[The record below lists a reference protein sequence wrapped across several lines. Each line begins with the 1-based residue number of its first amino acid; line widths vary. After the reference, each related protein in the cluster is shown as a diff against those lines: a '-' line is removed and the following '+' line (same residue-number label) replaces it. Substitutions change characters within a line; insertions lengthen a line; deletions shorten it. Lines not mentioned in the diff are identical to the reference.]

1 MPIAG
6 DQLQIELLPGFTPRP
21 KATHAV
27 FDFDG
32 TLSWIRHG
40 WPEVMQSLMVARF
53 PLAEGES
60 PDDLR
65 TSLFKD
71 MYRFNGR
78 PTSVYMEAMS
88 RQIQERGG
96 EADPSEMLEA
106 YLIQLDQIANER
118 HEQIRSETSGQDDFI
133 VFGGRALIE
142 LMVARGLKVI
152 ILSGNPHGQVNEEA
166 ELLDLARYCHG
177 HVYGYRDA
185 NNFSKQTVIEELMAK
200 ENFSGENL
208 IAIGDGAG
216 EIMAAKALG
225 RLAIAV
231 CSDEEHNG
239 SGLVDEHKRTTLV
252 DAGAD
257 AIIADYREPGALL
270 KKILSE

>member
-1 MPIAG
+1 MPIAE
-6 DQLQIELLPGFTPRP
+6 DQLQIELLPSFQPRP
-21 KATHAV
+21 RATHVV

-40 WPEVMQSLMVARF
+40 WPEVMQSLMAARF
-53 PLAEGES
+53 PLAAGES

-65 TSLFKD
+65 ISLFKD

-88 RQIQERGG
+88 QQIQERGG
-96 EADPSEMLEA
+96 EADPSGMLES
-106 YLIQLDQIANER
+106 YLAQLDQIANER

-177 HVYGYRDA
+177 HVYGYKDA
-185 NNFSKQTVIEELMAK
+185 NNFSKQSVIEELMAA

-225 RLAIAV
+225 GLAIAV
-231 CSDEEHNG
+231 CSDEEDNR

-257 AIIADYREPGALL
+257 AIIADYREPKALL
-270 KKILSE
+270 NKILGE

>member
-1 MPIAG
+1 MQTTG
-6 DQLQIELLPGFTPRP
+6 DQLQIEFLPSFTPRP
-21 KATHAV
+21 KATHAI

-53 PLAEGES
+53 PLAAGES

-65 TSLFKD
+65 ISLFKD

-118 HEQIRSETSGQDDFI
+118 HEQIRSETYSQDEFI

-142 LMVARGLKVI
+142 LMIARGLKVI

-177 HVYGYRDA
+177 HVYGYKDA
-185 NNFSKQTVIEELMAK
+185 NSFSKQSVIEELMVA

-208 IAIGDGAG
+208 IAIGDGGG
-216 EIMAAKALG
+216 EIMAAKVLG
-225 RLAIAV
+225 GLAIAV

-239 SGLVDEHKRTTLV
+239 SGLVDEHKRNTLV

-257 AIIADYREPGALL
+257 AIIADYREPEVLL
-270 KKILSE
+270 KKILGE

>member
-1 MPIAG
+1 MPIAE

-21 KATHAV
+21 KATHVV

-40 WPEVMQSLMVARF
+40 WPEVMQSLMFARF
-53 PLAEGES
+53 PLAAGES

-65 TSLFKD
+65 ISLFKD

-106 YLIQLDQIANER
+106 YLVQLDQIANGR
-118 HEQIRSETSGQDDFI
+118 HEQIRSESCNQDDFI

-142 LMVARGLKVI
+142 LMVARGLRVI

-166 ELLDLARYCHG
+166 ELLDLSRYCHG
-177 HVYGYRDA
+177 HVYGFKDA
-185 NNFSKQTVIEELMAK
+185 NNFSKQSVIEELMAE

-225 RLAIAV
+225 GLAVAV
-231 CSDEEHNG
+231 CSDEEDNG
-239 SGLVDEHKRTTLV
+239 SGLIDEHKRTTLV
-252 DAGAD
+252 NAGAD
-257 AIIADYREPGALL
+257 AVIADYREPETLL
-270 KKILSE
+270 KTILGE

>member
-6 DQLQIELLPGFTPRP
+6 NQLQIELLPGFTPRP
-21 KATHAV
+21 KATHVV

-53 PLAEGES
+53 PLAARES

-65 TSLFKD
+65 ISLFKD

-106 YLIQLDQIANER
+106 YLVQLDQIANER
-118 HEQIRSETSGQDDFI
+118 HEQIRSGSCSQDDFI

-142 LMVARGLKVI
+142 LMIAGGLKVI

-177 HVYGYRDA
+177 HVYGYKDA
-185 NNFSKQTVIEELMAK
+185 NNFSKQTVIEELMME

-225 RLAIAV
+225 GLAVAV
-231 CSDEEHNG
+231 CSDEEDNG

-252 DAGAD
+252 DGGAD
-257 AIIADYREPGALL
+257 AIIADYREPESLL
-270 KKILSE
+270 KTFFGV

>member
-1 MPIAG
+1 MPIAE
-6 DQLQIELLPGFTPRP
+6 DQLQIELLPSFQPRP
-21 KATHAV
+21 RATHVV

-40 WPEVMQSLMVARF
+40 WPEVMQSLMAARF
-53 PLAEGES
+53 PLAAGES

-65 TSLFKD
+65 ISLFKD

-88 RQIQERGG
+88 QQIQERGG
-96 EADPSEMLEA
+96 EADPSGMLES
-106 YLIQLDQIANER
+106 YLAQLDQIANER
-118 HEQIRSETSGQDDFI
+118 HEQIRSGTCNQDYFI
-133 VFGGRALIE
+133 VCGGRALIE
-142 LMVARGLKVI
+142 LMVARGLNVI

-177 HVYGYRDA
+177 HVYGYKDA
-185 NNFSKQTVIEELMAK
+185 NNFSKQSVIKKLMAE

-216 EIMAAKALG
+216 EIIAAKALG
-225 RLAIAV
+225 GLVIAV
-231 CSDEEHNG
+231 CSDEEDNR

-257 AIIADYREPGALL
+257 AIIADYREPKALL
-270 KKILSE
+270 NKILGE

>member
-1 MPIAG
+1 MQTTG
-6 DQLQIELLPGFTPRP
+6 DQLQIEFLPSFTPRP
-21 KATHAV
+21 KATHAI
-27 FDFDG
+27 FDIDG

-53 PLAEGES
+53 PLAAGES

-65 TSLFKD
+65 ISLFKD

-96 EADPSEMLEA
+96 EADSSEMLEA
-106 YLIQLDQIANER
+106 YLIPLDQIANER
-118 HEQIRSETSGQDDFI
+118 HEQIRSETCSQDDFI

-142 LMVARGLKVI
+142 LMIARGLKVI

-177 HVYGYRDA
+177 HVYGYKDA
-185 NNFSKQTVIEELMAK
+185 NSFSKQSVIEELMVA

-208 IAIGDGAG
+208 IAIGDGGG
-216 EIMAAKALG
+216 EIMAAKVLG
-225 RLAIAV
+225 GLAIAV

-239 SGLVDEHKRTTLV
+239 SGLVDEHKRNTLV

-257 AIIADYREPGALL
+257 AIIADYREPEALL
-270 KKILSE
+270 KKILGE

>member
-21 KATHAV
+21 KATHVV

-53 PLAEGES
+53 PLAAGES

-65 TSLFKD
+65 ISLFKD

-106 YLIQLDQIANER
+106 YLVQLDQIANER
-118 HEQIRSETSGQDDFI
+118 HEQIRSETCSQDDFI

-142 LMVARGLKVI
+142 LMLARGLKVI

-166 ELLDLARYCHG
+166 ELLDLASYCHG
-177 HVYGYRDA
+177 HVYGYKDA
-185 NNFSKQTVIEELMAK
+185 NNFSKQSVIEDLMPA

-225 RLAIAV
+225 GLAIAV
-231 CSDEEHNG
+231 CSDEEDNG
-239 SGLVDEHKRTTLV
+239 SGLVDEHKRNILA

-257 AIIADYREPGALL
+257 AIIADYREPESLL
-270 KKILSE
+270 KTFLGV

>member
-6 DQLQIELLPGFTPRP
+6 DQLKIELLPGFTPRP
-21 KATHAV
+21 KATHVV

-40 WPEVMQSLMVARF
+40 WPEVMQSLMGARF
-53 PLAEGES
+53 PLAAGES

-71 MYRFNGR
+71 MYHFNGR

-88 RQIQERGG
+88 QQIQERDG
-96 EADPSEMLEA
+96 EADPSEMLES
-106 YLIQLDQIANER
+106 YLVQLDQIANER
-118 HEQIRSETSGQDDFI
+118 HEQIRSETCSQDDFI

-166 ELLDLARYCHG
+166 ELLDLSRYCHG
-177 HVYGYRDA
+177 HVYGFKDA
-185 NNFSKQTVIEELMAK
+185 NNFSKQSVIEELMAE

-225 RLAIAV
+225 GLAVAV
-231 CSDEEHNG
+231 CSDEEDNG
-239 SGLVDEHKRTTLV
+239 SGLIDEHKRTTLV
-252 DAGAD
+252 NAGAD
-257 AIIADYREPGALL
+257 AVIADYREPETLL
-270 KKILSE
+270 KTILGE

>member
-1 MPIAG
+1 VPIAG
-6 DQLQIELLPGFTPRP
+6 DQLQIELLTGFTPRP
-21 KATHAV
+21 KATHV
-27 FDFDG
+27 IFDFDG

-40 WPEVMQSLMVARF
+40 WPEVMQSLMTARF
-53 PLAEGES
+53 PLAAGES

-65 TSLFKD
+65 ISLFKD

-78 PTSVYMEAMS
+78 PTAVYMEAMS

-96 EADPSEMLEA
+96 EADPAEMLEA
-106 YLIQLDQIANER
+106 YLVQLDQIANER
-118 HEQIRSETSGQDDFI
+118 HEQIRSESCSQDDFI

-142 LMVARGLKVI
+142 LMIARGLKVI

-177 HVYGYRDA
+177 HVYGCKDA
-185 NNFSKQTVIEELMAK
+185 NNFSKQSVIEELMAA

-225 RLAIAV
+225 GLAIAV

-239 SGLVDEHKRTTLV
+239 SGLVDEHKRNTLI

-257 AIIADYREPGALL
+257 AIIADYREPEALL
-270 KKILSE
+270 KKILGE

>member
-6 DQLQIELLPGFTPRP
+6 DQLKIELLPGFTPRP
-21 KATHAV
+21 EATHV
-27 FDFDG
+27 IFDFDG

-53 PLAEGES
+53 PLAAGES

-65 TSLFKD
+65 ISLFKD

-88 RQIQERGG
+88 RQIQERGA

-106 YLIQLDQIANER
+106 YLVQLDQIANGR
-118 HEQIRSETSGQDDFI
+118 NEQIRSESCNQDEFI

-142 LMVARGLKVI
+142 LMVARGLRVI

-166 ELLDLARYCHG
+166 ELLDLSRYCHG
-177 HVYGYRDA
+177 HVYGFKDA
-185 NNFSKQTVIEELMAK
+185 NNFSKQSVIEELMAA

-216 EIMAAKALG
+216 EIMATKALG
-225 RLAIAV
+225 GLAVAV
-231 CSDEEHNG
+231 CSDEEDNG

-257 AIIADYREPGALL
+257 GVIADYREPEALL
-270 KKILSE
+270 KTMLGE

>member
-21 KATHAV
+21 KATHVV

-40 WPEVMQSLMVARF
+40 WPEVMQSLMAARF
-53 PLAEGES
+53 PLAAGES

-65 TSLFKD
+65 ISLFKD

-106 YLIQLDQIANER
+106 YLVQLDQIANER
-118 HEQIRSETSGQDDFI
+118 HEQIRSETCSQDDFI

-142 LMVARGLKVI
+142 LMLARGLKVI

-166 ELLDLARYCHG
+166 ELLDLASYCHG
-177 HVYGYRDA
+177 HVYGYKDA
-185 NNFSKQTVIEELMAK
+185 NNFSKQSVIEDLMPA

-216 EIMAAKALG
+216 EIMAAKVLG
-225 RLAIAV
+225 GLVIAV
-231 CSDEEHNG
+231 CSDEEDNG
-239 SGLVDEHKRTTLV
+239 SGLVDEHKRNILA

-257 AIIADYREPGALL
+257 AIIADYREPESLL
-270 KKILSE
+270 KTFLGV

>member
-1 MPIAG
+1 MQTTG
-6 DQLQIELLPGFTPRP
+6 DQLQIEFLPSFTPRP
-21 KATHAV
+21 KATHAI

-53 PLAEGES
+53 PLAAGES

-65 TSLFKD
+65 ISLFKD

-118 HEQIRSETSGQDDFI
+118 HEQIRSETYSQDEFI

-142 LMVARGLKVI
+142 LMIARGLKVI

-177 HVYGYRDA
+177 HVYGYKDA
-185 NNFSKQTVIEELMAK
+185 NSFSKQSVIEELMVA

-208 IAIGDGAG
+208 IAIGDGGG
-216 EIMAAKALG
+216 EIMAAKVLG
-225 RLAIAV
+225 GLAIAV

-239 SGLVDEHKRTTLV
+239 SGLVDEHKRNTLV

-257 AIIADYREPGALL
+257 AIIADYREPEALL
-270 KKILSE
+270 KKILGE

>member
-1 MPIAG
+1 VQTAG
-6 DQLQIELLPGFTPRP
+6 DQLQIELLTGFAPRP
-21 KATHAV
+21 KATHV
-27 FDFDG
+27 IFDFDG

-53 PLAEGES
+53 PLAAGES

-65 TSLFKD
+65 ISLFKD

-118 HEQIRSETSGQDDFI
+118 HEQIRSKTCSQDDFI

-142 LMVARGLKVI
+142 LMIARGLKVI
-152 ILSGNPHGQVNEEA
+152 ILSGNPHRQVNEEA

-177 HVYGYRDA
+177 HVYGYKDA
-185 NNFSKQTVIEELMAK
+185 NNFSKQLVIEELMAE

-208 IAIGDGAG
+208 IAVGDGAG
-216 EIMAAKALG
+216 EITAAKALSG
-225 RLAIAV
+225 LTVAV

-257 AIIADYREPGALL
+257 AIIADYREPKALL
-270 KKILSE
+270 NKILGE

>member
-21 KATHAV
+21 KATHVV

-40 WPEVMQSLMVARF
+40 WPEVMQSLMAARF
-53 PLAEGES
+53 PLAAGES

-65 TSLFKD
+65 ISLFKD
-71 MYRFNGR
+71 MYHFNGR
-78 PTSVYMEAMS
+78 PTAVYMEAMS
-88 RQIQERGG
+88 QQIQERGG

-106 YLIQLDQIANER
+106 YLVQLDQIANER
-118 HEQIRSETSGQDDFI
+118 HEQIRSESCNQDEFI

-142 LMVARGLKVI
+142 LMIARGLKVI

-177 HVYGYRDA
+177 HIYGYKDA
-185 NNFSKQTVIEELMAK
+185 NNFSKQSVIEELMAE

-225 RLAIAV
+225 GLAIAV
-231 CSDEEHNG
+231 CSDEEDNG
-239 SGLVDEHKRTTLV
+239 SGLVDKHKRTTLV

-257 AIIADYREPGALL
+257 AIIADYREPEALL
-270 KKILSE
+270 KKILGE

>member
-21 KATHAV
+21 KATHVV

-40 WPEVMQSLMVARF
+40 WPEVMQSLMAARF
-53 PLAEGES
+53 PLATGES

-65 TSLFKD
+65 ISLFKD
-71 MYRFNGR
+71 MYRFNGQ

-88 RQIQERGG
+88 QQIQERGG
-96 EADPSEMLEA
+96 EADPSEMLES
-106 YLIQLDQIANER
+106 YLVQLDQIANER
-118 HEQIRSETSGQDDFI
+118 HEQIRSETCSQDDFI
-133 VFGGRALIE
+133 IFGGRALIE
-142 LMVARGLKVI
+142 LMVARGLNVI

-166 ELLDLARYCHG
+166 ELLDLARYCQG
-177 HVYGYRDA
+177 HIYGHKDA
-185 NNFSKQTVIEELMAK
+185 NNFSKQSVIEDLMAE

-225 RLAIAV
+225 GLALAI
-231 CSDEEHNG
+231 CSDEEDNG

-257 AIIADYREPGALL
+257 AVIADYREPEALL
-270 KKILSE
+270 KTMLGE

>member
-6 DQLQIELLPGFTPRP
+6 DQLKIELLPCFTPRP
-21 KATHAV
+21 KATHAI

-40 WPEVMQSLMVARF
+40 WPEVMQSLMTARF
-53 PLAEGES
+53 PLAAEES

-65 TSLFKD
+65 ISLFKD

-88 RQIQERGG
+88 RQIHERGG

-106 YLIQLDQIANER
+106 YLVQLDQIANER
-118 HEQIRSETSGQDDFI
+118 HEQIRSETYSQDEFI

-142 LMVARGLKVI
+142 LMIARGLKVI

-177 HVYGYRDA
+177 HVYGYKDA
-185 NNFSKQTVIEELMAK
+185 NSFSKQSVIEELMAA
-200 ENFSGENL
+200 EDFSGESL

-216 EIMAAKALG
+216 EIMAAKALDG
-225 RLAIAV
+225 LAIAV
-231 CSDEEHNG
+231 CSDETDNG
-239 SGLVDEHKRTTLV
+239 SGLVDKHKRNTLV

-257 AIIADYREPGALL
+257 AIIADYREPEALL
-270 KKILSE
+270 KTILGE

>member
-6 DQLQIELLPGFTPRP
+6 DQLKIELLPGFTPRP
-21 KATHAV
+21 EATHVV

-40 WPEVMQSLMVARF
+40 WPEVMQSLMAARF
-53 PLAEGES
+53 PLSAGES

-71 MYRFNGR
+71 MYHFNGQ

-88 RQIQERGG
+88 QQIQERGG

-106 YLIQLDQIANER
+106 YLVQLDKIANGR
-118 HEQIRSETSGQDDFI
+118 HEQIRSESCNQDDFI

-142 LMVARGLKVI
+142 LMVARGLNVI

-166 ELLDLARYCHG
+166 ELLDLARYCQG
-177 HVYGYRDA
+177 HIYGHKDA
-185 NNFSKQTVIEELMAK
+185 NNFSKQSVIEDLMAE

-216 EIMAAKALG
+216 EILAAKALG
-225 RLAIAV
+225 GLAIA
-231 CSDEEHNG
+231 
-239 SGLVDEHKRTTLV
+239 
-252 DAGAD
+252 
-257 AIIADYREPGALL
+257 I
-270 KKILSE
+270 

>member
-1 MPIAG
+1 MQTAG
-6 DQLQIELLPGFTPRP
+6 DQLQIELLPSFTPRP
-21 KATHAV
+21 KATHAI

-53 PLAEGES
+53 PLAARES

-65 TSLFKD
+65 ISLFKD

-118 HEQIRSETSGQDDFI
+118 HEQIRSETCSQDDFI

-142 LMVARGLKVI
+142 LMISRRLKII

-166 ELLDLARYCHG
+166 KLLDLTRYCHG
-177 HVYGYRDA
+177 HVYGYKDA
-185 NNFSKQTVIEELMAK
+185 NNFSKQSVIEELMLAA
-200 ENFSGENL
+200 NFSGENL
-208 IAIGDGAG
+208 VAIGDGAG
-216 EIMAAKALG
+216 EITAAKALDG
-225 RLAIAV
+225 LAVAV
-231 CSDEEHNG
+231 CSDETNNG
-239 SGLVDEHKRTTLV
+239 SGLVDKYKRNTLV

-257 AIIADYREPGALL
+257 AIIADYQEPEALL
-270 KKILSE
+270 KTILGE

>member
-1 MPIAG
+1 
-6 DQLQIELLPGFTPRP
+6 
-21 KATHAV
+21 
-27 FDFDG
+27 
-32 TLSWIRHG
+32 
-40 WPEVMQSLMVARF
+40 MQSLMTARF
-53 PLAEGES
+53 PIAAEES

-65 TSLFKD
+65 ISLFKD

-166 ELLDLARYCHG
+166 ELLDLASYCHG
-177 HVYGYRDA
+177 HVYGYKDA
-185 NNFSKQTVIEELMAK
+185 NNFSKQSVIEELMAA

-216 EIMAAKALG
+216 EIMATKALG
-225 RLAIAV
+225 GLAIAV
-231 CSDEEHNG
+231 CSDEEDNG
-239 SGLVDEHKRTTLV
+239 SGLVDEHKRNILA

-257 AIIADYREPGALL
+257 AIIADYREPEALL
-270 KKILSE
+270 KKILGE

>member
-1 MPIAG
+1 MQTAG
-6 DQLQIELLPGFTPRP
+6 DQLQIELLPSFTPRP
-21 KATHAV
+21 KATHV
-27 FDFDG
+27 IFDFDG

-40 WPEVMQSLMVARF
+40 WPEVMQSLMVTRF
-53 PLAEGES
+53 PLAAGES

-65 TSLFKD
+65 ISLFKD

-96 EADPSEMLEA
+96 EADSSEMLEA
-106 YLIQLDQIANER
+106 YLIPLDQIANER
-118 HEQIRSETSGQDDFI
+118 HEQIRSETCSQDDFI

-142 LMVARGLKVI
+142 LMIARGLKVI

-177 HVYGYRDA
+177 HVYGYKDA
-185 NNFSKQTVIEELMAK
+185 NSFSKQSVIEELMVA

-208 IAIGDGAG
+208 IAIGDGGG
-216 EIMAAKALG
+216 EIMAAKVLDG
-225 RLAIAV
+225 LAIAV

-239 SGLVDEHKRTTLV
+239 SGLVDEHKRNTLV

-257 AIIADYREPGALL
+257 AIIADYREPEALL
-270 KKILSE
+270 KKILGE